1 LKNIAAREPEAE
13 ATITSLTLPVFR
25 GDKGAERRSRAPAT
39 FAFAIANRQA
49 TLAKTMILQAESKA
63 EKFCTCVAK
72 MPKAKTP
79 KISHFIESEH

>member
-1 LKNIAAREPEAE
+1 M
-13 ATITSLTLPVFR
+13 S
-25 GDKGAERRSRAPAT
+25 GRAPAIL
-39 FAFAIANRQA
+39 AFAKNRQA
-49 TLAKTMILQAESKA
+49 TLAKTMTLQEKA